1 MTDFGLT
8 KHGFRPK
15 RYSDIISEKES
26 RARELFGNDINLSE
40 SSPLGMLVRLNAW
53 DEALVWQRLEE
64 VYLSGF
70 VSTAEG
76 ITLDRKCQDIGISR
90 QLSRNAYGKVLFS
103 GTNRTQVF
111 QGFNVQTAT
120 GIVFRTIEAGEIIN
134 GSVLLDVEAIEPGIT
149 GNVGAGL
156 INKVVSSLSGLTSV
170 SNPEATLGG
179 RDTETDAQLRD
190 RYIRSVAKPGGAS
203 NAAIEAALLNIDG
216 VVDAIVRQNETMELD
231 AITGIPAKSIAPIVF
246 GGDAADITSTL
257 FEVKPAGIQC
267 WGDITHTI
275 PDSHGNDHYI
285 GFTRPETVEINV
297 TIGLTVDPLVF
308 PVDGTQTVKTII
320 ETYISGFGLGDDV
333 IYTRLMAQIHKTIG
347 IIDIPILKVN
357 NGITNISIPN
367 TAVAI
372 PGDIEVTV
380 L

>member
-1 MTDFGLT
+1 M
-8 KHGFRPK
+8 P
-15 RYSDIISEKES
+15 RYRDI
-26 RARELFGNDINLSE
+26 
-40 SSPLGMLVRLNAW
+40 
-53 DEALVWQRLEE
+53 QT
-64 VYLSGF
+64 
-70 VSTAEG
+70 VST
-76 ITLDRKCQDIGISR
+76 K
-90 QLSRNAYGKVLFS
+90 AYGKVLFS
-103 GTNRTQVF
+103 GTDRTQVF

-285 GFTRPETVEINV
+285 GFTRPETVKSM
-297 TIGLTVDPLVF
+297 LL
-308 PVDGTQTVKTII
+308 
-320 ETYISGFGLGDDV
+320 
-333 IYTRLMAQIHKTIG
+333 
-347 IIDIPILKVN
+347 
-357 NGITNISIPN
+357 
-367 TAVAI
+367 
-372 PGDIEVTV
+372 
-380 L
+380 